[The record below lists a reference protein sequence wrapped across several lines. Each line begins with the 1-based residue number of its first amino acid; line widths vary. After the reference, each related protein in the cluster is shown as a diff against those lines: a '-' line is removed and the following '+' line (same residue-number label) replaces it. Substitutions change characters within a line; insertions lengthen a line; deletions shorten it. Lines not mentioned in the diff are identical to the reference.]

1 MAKKLLESG
10 ERIALQDARNLAET
24 GEKLRVQSDELKKLK
39 AEIRAARNWTNRAKK
54 CNTQQG
60 SVHVNDL
67 EQLIEEHDSLL
78 IELPDELEMLKQAT
92 VGYCICRRP
101 YEGFMI
107 GCDHCEVSLRNYI
120 SYFDAFYFLD
130 D

>member
-1 MAKKLLESG
+1 MKS
-10 ERIALQDARNLAET
+10 
-24 GEKLRVQSDELKKLK
+24 
-39 AEIRAARNWTNRAKK
+39 
-54 CNTQQG
+54 
-60 SVHVNDL
+60 NDL
-67 EQLIEEHDSLL
+67 KQLIEEHDSLL